1 MNKIIVEDFE
11 KLLSAYEEKFENLRG
26 RTILVTGATG
36 MIAAY
41 LSEFLIYIADSY
53 NIQLYLQCRSAEKGK
68 KIFEKYL
75 DKNNVHLVNFNFE
88 NNEIPDIQFDYI
100 LHAASP
106 ASTAAFEKTPVDVIS
121 PNVIGTWYLLQHARK
136 NGIRNFLMFSAGS
149 VYGQSETEK
158 SSISEKDYGVVDP
171 LWYRSCYVE
180 SKRLAEQMGMELE
193 VHKVGWDSIGISMDS
208 GEYDCIIAGMGR
220 TAERMLS
227 YSFTEPYY
235 YRSNC
240 VVVKKGS
247 EIENITGLSDLAG
260 KNITVTTQL
269 GTGWVPLL
277 DQIPD
282 AVKGAN
288 YETTAEVFMAIS
300 NGTADL
306 AVIDL
311 PTAQS
316 ALLTNDDL
324 KIITLDD
331 GDTFVGDEEMT
342 NVCIATRKDDT
353 EFRDK
358 LQAAMDEVGLDR
370 DTMNSMME
378 EAISV
383 QPAAN

>member
-1 MNKIIVEDFE
+1 MKAKRFLKAISLLAAGIMAISSFSACSGDSSVETE
-11 KLLSAYEEKFENLRG
+11 GTTSAAGDTN
-26 RTILVTGATG
+26 
-36 MIAAY
+36 
-41 LSEFLIYIADSY
+41 
-53 NIQLYLQCRSAEKGK
+53 SAEGGVLRVGM
-68 KIFEKYL
+68 ECAYAP
-75 DKNNVHLVNFNFE
+75 FNWT
-88 NNEIPDIQFDYI
+88 Q
-100 LHAASP
+100 
-106 ASTAAFEKTPVDVIS
+106 
-121 PNVIGTWYLLQHARK
+121 
-136 NGIRNFLMFSAGS
+136 
-149 VYGQSETEK
+149 
-158 SSISEKDYGVVDP
+158 VDP
-171 LWYRSCYVE
+171 EVANGDTAVE
-180 SKRLAEQMGMELE
+180 IYGGGGYAYGYDVMVAKMLAEEMGMSLE
-193 VHKVGWDSIGISMDS
+193 VHKVEWDSIGISMDS

-235 YRSNC
+235 FRSNC

-260 KNITVTTQL
+260 KHVIATTQL

-277 DQIPD
+277 EQIPD
-282 AVKGAN
+282 VELGAN
-288 YETTAEVFMAIS
+288 YETTAEVFMALS
-300 NGTADL
+300 NGTADI

-324 KIITLDD
+324 KIITLAD
-331 GDTFVGDEEMT
+331 GDTFTGDEEMT

-358 LQAAMDEVGLDR
+358 LQEAMTAVGLER
-370 DTMNSMME
+370 DKMNEMME